1 MWKSILGS
9 TAITF
14 LGALFAAN
22 IHFVSSGDY
31 ADQFIASL
39 LLYLLF
45 VVSVLGIQI
54 LRKLNG
60 RLCPT
65 LPAAGQS
72 TRGSKQPL
80 GLSEGLC

>member
-22 IHFVSSGDY
+22 IHFVSSDDY

-45 VVSVLGIQI
+45 VVSVLGLQI

-60 RLCPT
+60 R
-65 LPAAGQS
+65 Q
-72 TRGSKQPL
+72 GSGPS
-80 GLSEGLC
+80 GGRTEH

>member
-1 MWKSILGS
+1 MWKSILGG

-22 IHFVSSGDY
+22 FPIFSSGDY

-45 VVSVLGIQI
+45 VVSVLGLQI

-60 RLCPT
+60 R
-65 LPAAGQS
+65 Q
-72 TRGSKQPL
+72 GSGPP
-80 GLSEGLC
+80 GDRTEH